1 MKNFWNWLKSVV
13 PHISIICSGMILTFV
28 IIEMIN
34 SHAGFINHRYT
45 RIVLIIWVISA
56 VMSSV
61 LLVAAQRREFRAE
74 QNQDWPGDEE
84 KPEKITPAPG
94 RRQSRE
100 ARLSREGRDSA
111 KPKGK
116 HLK

>member
-61 LLVAAQRREFRAE
+61 LLVAAQRREFRAK
-74 QNQDWPGDEE
+74 QDQDWPGDDE

-94 RRQSRE
+94 RREKRE
-100 ARLSREGRDSA
+100 TREPREVRESA
-111 KPKGK
+111 KPKRK